1 MNNMVDFS
9 EKIFSKINE
18 IQNPSVVGLD
28 PRAKTLPSCVLDED
42 PEKLD
47 DEEKLKVLALGIER
61 FNKEII
67 ENIDGIVGIV
77 KPNAAFYEA
86 LGEYG
91 IKALKETCKFA
102 KKKGF
107 IVIADG
113 KRNDIGSTAEAYAKG
128 WFGELGFGKCVD
140 ALTVNPYLGFDTIK
154 PFVHYLKKKS
164 KGIFVLVKTSNPSS
178 KDFQDLDVKIEEDG
192 NKTKKLYE
200 IVAEKT
206 NEWIEV
212 EGLEGEGGYSPIGAV
227 VGATYPEELAIL
239 REKMP
244 HSIFLIPGYGFQGG
258 KAEDVALGF
267 DENGYGAIVN
277 SSRGII
283 YAYQKLDLPE
293 EKFGEAAKIA
303 AVNMRKDI
311 LSALEKH
318 NRLPKGWKI

>member
-1 MNNMVDFS
+1 MVAFS

-28 PRAKTLPSCVLDED
+28 PRVDNLPRCVFDED

-47 DEEKLKVLALGIER
+47 NEEKLKVLAAGIER

-67 ENIDGIVGIV
+67 ESVEGIVGII
-77 KPNAAFYEA
+77 KPNAAFYEV

-91 IKALKETCKFA
+91 MKALKETCKFA

-128 WFGELGFGKCVD
+128 WFGELGFGKYVD
-140 ALTVNPYLGFDTIK
+140 AMTINPYLGFDTIK
-154 PFVHYLKKKS
+154 PFVPYLKERG
-164 KGIFVLVKTSNPSS
+164 KGLFVLVKTSNPSS
-178 KDFQDLDVKIEEDG
+178 KDFQDLEVKIKEGDE
-192 NKTKKLYE
+192 TKKLYK
-200 IVAEKT
+200 IVAERT
-206 NEWIEV
+206 NEWIEA
-212 EGLEGEGGYSPIGAV
+212 EELKGEDDYSSVGAV
-227 VGATYPEELAIL
+227 VGATYPEELAML

-267 DENGYGAIVN
+267 DENGKGALIN

-283 YAYQKLDLPE
+283 YAYQKLNLPE

-303 AVNMRKDI
+303 ATNMRKDI

-318 NRLPKGWKI
+318 NKLPEGWKI